1 MVSRTMPTHTLSL
14 SRAVQSVGC
23 CLALSW
29 LMVSAQAAPTVAAAP
44 ITLAVDD
51 GHDDWGSLSPQER
64 QVLAPLAAQ
73 WPDMSPDVRD
83 KWTRVARR
91 HPSLTPAAQAKVQER
106 MKQWAQTSPQQRGE
120 ARLRFQNARELPA
133 QQRQEQ
139 WRAYQA
145 LSPQEKADLAQQ
157 AQRKQKPVS
166 LRDSE
171 AGPRELT
178 QATAAKA
185 RANRSAN
192 NSIKTNTVPS
202 PGQVVQARTQAVSPA
217 LIKAGPGATTSL
229 VTQAVPQPPLH
240 QHTGLPKIAATKAFV
255 DPQTMLP
262 RKGSQSA
269 AMTPLPPATDRPAHS
284 R

>member
-1 MVSRTMPTHTLSL
+1 MGSRAMHTLSL
-14 SRAVQSVGC
+14 SRAARWVGC
-23 CLALSW
+23 GLVLPW
-29 LMVSAQAAPTVAAAP
+29 LIVSAQAASTVAAVP
-44 ITLAVDD
+44 ITLASADD
-51 GHDDWGSLSPQER
+51 HGDWGSLSPQER

-73 WPDMSPDVRD
+73 WPDMSPDVRE

-91 HPSLTPAAQAKVQER
+91 HPGLTPSAQTKVQER
-106 MKQWAQTSPQQRGE
+106 MKQWAQTSPKQRGE

-185 RANRSAN
+185 RASRSAN
-192 NSIKTNTVPS
+192 NSTKTNTVPS
-202 PGQVVQARTQAVSPA
+202 TGQVVQARSQAVSPA
-217 LIKAGPGATTSL
+217 LIKTGPGATTSL

-269 AMTPLPPATDRPAHS
+269 AMTPLAPPTDRPAHS